1 MRQTLVSQA
10 GTTVR
15 ALYDLYPDFD
25 IDIAAERA
33 ALTEADLVIWLTP
46 VHWYSVPALMKHWI
60 DQVLAYGWA
69 YGPDGNALRGKT
81 VWWVTSAGA
90 MPADYSATGA
100 HGRPF
105 ADFRGAAGADRAL
118 LRHALAG
125 AVCRARRPRQFG
137 GPGQRQLRRPAA
149 TARGAPRRPRRR
161 RRTRNRRMTQAIL
174 FLLAALIFV
183 PLAVRAGL
191 GSVLGYLVAGMV
203 IGPVGFALVSDPAAI
218 LHVSELGVVL
228 MLFVI
233 GLELE
238 PQRLWAMRS
247 AVFGGGALQM
257 LLCASLLMPVGL
269 MIGWTWQASLVA
281 ALALALS
288 STAIAVAILQERNLM
303 ARPVGQTGFAMLL
316 FQDIA
321 AIPLLA
327 LAAVLGTAA
336 PAATESGH
344 GAAHSGGVL
353 LQIAAVVGVIVFGR
367 FVAYPLMRYIAR
379 INVRELFTGF
389 ALLLV
394 LGVAAL
400 MEYVGLS
407 MGLGAFLA
415 GVLLASSEYRHAL
428 ENDILPF
435 KGLLLGLFFI
445 AVGMSMQ
452 LGLLLTAPLQVIV
465 GLVLVVALKALGL
478 WLLGP
483 VVKLTG
489 SQRSMLA
496 IVLSQVGEF
505 AFVVLA
511 AAKASSVLPSADA
524 DLLTLIAALSM
535 VSTPLPADRL
545 RPLQPPR
552 DQRPPGRHHRR
563 RRVAGAAGRLRPLR
577 PDRRA
582 QPCSSA
588 GIKPTV
594 IDHDADTV
602 DSARRFG
609 FKVHFG
615 DASQP
620 DLLHA
625 AGVGQARA
633 FVIAIDDA
641 AQATRLAH
649 ELPRVAPRSADHR
662 ARFRLGARDGSAGRA
677 CAPRAARGAWRARCA
692 APAPRWSC
700 WASTA
705 STRASS
711 PTTSGDT
718 PRCGETGA
726 ADCVRSTSATT

>member
-1 MRQTLVSQA
+1 
-10 GTTVR
+10 
-15 ALYDLYPDFD
+15 
-25 IDIAAERA
+25 
-33 ALTEADLVIWLTP
+33 
-46 VHWYSVPALMKHWI
+46 
-60 DQVLAYGWA
+60 
-69 YGPDGNALRGKT
+69 
-81 VWWVTSAGA
+81 
-90 MPADYSATGA
+90 
-100 HGRPF
+100 
-105 ADFRGAAGADRAL
+105 
-118 LRHALAG
+118 
-125 AVCRARRPRQFG
+125 
-137 GPGQRQLRRPAA
+137 
-149 TARGAPRRPRRR
+149 
-161 RRTRNRRMTQAIL
+161 MTQAIL
-174 FLLAALIFV
+174 FLLAALVFV

-203 IGPVGFALVSDPAAI
+203 IGPVGFGLVNDPTAI

-238 PQRLWAMRS
+238 PQRLWAMRK

-257 LLCASLLMPVGL
+257 LLCAALLMPVGL
-269 MIGWTWQASLVA
+269 LLGWSWQASLVA
-281 ALALALS
+281 ALALSLS

-303 ARPVGQTGFAMLL
+303 PRPVGTTGFAMLL

-336 PAATESGH
+336 PEAAEASH
-344 GAAHSGGVL
+344 GAAHGGLLLQAAAIGGVV
-353 LQIAAVVGVIVFGR
+353 VVGRYVAYPAMR
-367 FVAYPLMRYIAR
+367 FVAR
-379 INVRELFTGF
+379 IQVRELFTGF

-465 GLVLVVALKALGL
+465 GLVLVVGLKALGL

-483 VVKLTG
+483 VARLTG
-489 SQRSMLA
+489 SQRSLLA
-496 IVLSQVGEF
+496 ILLSQVGEF

-511 AAKASSVLPSADA
+511 AAKASSVLPPATA

-535 VSTPLPADRL
+535 VTTPLLLIAFDRHSRPDTDDRPADTIEDNESPVL
-545 RPLQPPR
+545 LAGF
-552 DQRPPGRHHRR
+552 GRYGQI
-563 RRVAGAAGRLRPLR
+563 VARTLL
-577 PDRRA
+577 
-582 QPCSSA
+582 SA

-625 AGVGQARA
+625 AGVGKARA
-633 FVIAIDDA
+633 FVIAIDDRT
-641 AQATRLAH
+641 QATRLAQELH
-649 ELPRVAPRSADHR
+649 ESHPDLPIVARAFDSVHEMDLMDAHVHHAQREVLESSLRSARVTLELLGFDRFH
-662 ARFRLGARDGSAGRA
+662 ARQLADDFRRHSEGAVKHARQMRQVDERDDIVKRM
-677 CAPRAARGAWRARCA
+677 REAREEFERQMQEDLAQQRQH
-692 APAPRWSC
+692 APAKGWNQP
-700 WASTA
+700 
-705 STRASS
+705 
-711 PTTSGDT
+711 D
-718 PRCGETGA
+718 
-726 ADCVRSTSATT
+726 

>member
-1 MRQTLVSQA
+1 
-10 GTTVR
+10 
-15 ALYDLYPDFD
+15 
-25 IDIAAERA
+25 
-33 ALTEADLVIWLTP
+33 
-46 VHWYSVPALMKHWI
+46 
-60 DQVLAYGWA
+60 
-69 YGPDGNALRGKT
+69 
-81 VWWVTSAGA
+81 
-90 MPADYSATGA
+90 
-100 HGRPF
+100 
-105 ADFRGAAGADRAL
+105 
-118 LRHALAG
+118 
-125 AVCRARRPRQFG
+125 
-137 GPGQRQLRRPAA
+137 
-149 TARGAPRRPRRR
+149 
-161 RRTRNRRMTQAIL
+161 MTQAIL
-174 FLLAALIFV
+174 FLLAALVFV

-203 IGPVGFALVSDPAAI
+203 IGPVGFGLFSDPTAI

-257 LLCASLLMPVGL
+257 LVCAALLMPVGL
-269 MIGWTWQASLVA
+269 LLGWTWQASLVA

-336 PAATESGH
+336 PAATDAGH
-344 GAAHSGGVL
+344 GGGVL

-452 LGLLLTAPLQVIV
+452 LGLLLTAPVQVIV
-465 GLVLVVALKALGL
+465 GLLLVVALKALAL

-489 SQRSMLA
+489 SQRAMLA

-511 AAKASSVLPSADA
+511 AAKASSVLPAADA

-535 VSTPLPADRL
+535 VSTPLLLIAFDRVSRSETDDRPADAIEDAESPVL
-545 RPLQPPR
+545 LAGF
-552 DQRPPGRHHRR
+552 GRYGQI
-563 RRVAGAAGRLRPLR
+563 VARTLL
-577 PDRRA
+577 
-582 QPCSSA
+582 SA

-625 AGVGQARA
+625 AGVAKARA

-641 AQATRLAH
+641 GQATRLAH
-649 ELPRVAPRSADHR
+649 ELHESHPKLPIVARAFDAVHEMDLVDAHVHHAQREVLESSLRSARATLELLGFDRFHARQLADDFRRHTESAVKHARLMRQVDERDDIIKRMREAREEFERQMQDDLQRQRQHR
-662 ARFRLGARDGSAGRA
+662 
-677 CAPRAARGAWRARCA
+677 PARGWDQ
-692 APAPRWSC
+692 P
-700 WASTA
+700 
-705 STRASS
+705 
-711 PTTSGDT
+711 
-718 PRCGETGA
+718 E
-726 ADCVRSTSATT
+726 

>member
-1 MRQTLVSQA
+1 
-10 GTTVR
+10 
-15 ALYDLYPDFD
+15 
-25 IDIAAERA
+25 
-33 ALTEADLVIWLTP
+33 
-46 VHWYSVPALMKHWI
+46 
-60 DQVLAYGWA
+60 
-69 YGPDGNALRGKT
+69 
-81 VWWVTSAGA
+81 
-90 MPADYSATGA
+90 
-100 HGRPF
+100 
-105 ADFRGAAGADRAL
+105 
-118 LRHALAG
+118 
-125 AVCRARRPRQFG
+125 
-137 GPGQRQLRRPAA
+137 
-149 TARGAPRRPRRR
+149 
-161 RRTRNRRMTQAIL
+161 MTQAIL

-191 GSVLGYLVAGMV
+191 GSVLGYLVAGMA
-203 IGPVGFALVSDPAAI
+203 IGPVGLALVSDPAAI

-238 PQRLWAMRS
+238 PQRLWAMRRI
-247 AVFGGGALQM
+247 VFGGGALQM
-257 LLCASLLMPVGL
+257 LVCAALLMPVGL
-269 MIGWTWQASLVA
+269 LLGWTWQASLVA

-303 ARPVGQTGFAMLL
+303 SRPVGQTGFAMLL

-336 PAATESGH
+336 PAADAGH
-344 GAAHSGGVL
+344 AASHSGPLV
-353 LQIAAVVGVIVFGR
+353 QIGAVVGVVVAGR
-367 FVAYPLMRYIAR
+367 YVAYPAMRFIAR
-379 INVRELFTGF
+379 LQVRELFTGF

-400 MEYVGLS
+400 MQYVGLS

-452 LGLLLTAPLQVIV
+452 LGLLVTAPLQVVV
-465 GLVLVVALKALGL
+465 GLLLVVALKALGL

-483 VVKLTG
+483 VVRLTG
-489 SQRSMLA
+489 PQRSMLA

-511 AAKASSVLPSADA
+511 AAKASTVLPADTA

-535 VSTPLPADRL
+535 VTTPLLLIAFDRFPRPERDDRPADAL
-545 RPLQPPR
+545 EDAEAPVLLAGF
-552 DQRPPGRHHRR
+552 GRYGQI
-563 RRVAGAAGRLRPLR
+563 VARTLL
-577 PDRRA
+577 
-582 QPCSSA
+582 SA

-615 DASQP
+615 DATQP

-625 AGVGQARA
+625 AGVGKARA

-649 ELPRVAPRSADHR
+649 ELHESHPDLPIIARAFDSVHAMDLMDAHVHHVQREMLESSLRSAR
-662 ARFRLGARDGSAGRA
+662 ATLELLGFDRFHARQLADNFRRHTDSAVKQARLARQEDDRDDLVKRMRQAREEFERQMQDDLERQRQHA
-677 CAPRAARGAWRARCA
+677 AARGWDRQ
-692 APAPRWSC
+692 
-700 WASTA
+700 
-705 STRASS
+705 
-711 PTTSGDT
+711 
-718 PRCGETGA
+718 
-726 ADCVRSTSATT
+726 AD

>member
-1 MRQTLVSQA
+1 
-10 GTTVR
+10 
-15 ALYDLYPDFD
+15 
-25 IDIAAERA
+25 
-33 ALTEADLVIWLTP
+33 
-46 VHWYSVPALMKHWI
+46 
-60 DQVLAYGWA
+60 
-69 YGPDGNALRGKT
+69 
-81 VWWVTSAGA
+81 
-90 MPADYSATGA
+90 
-100 HGRPF
+100 
-105 ADFRGAAGADRAL
+105 
-118 LRHALAG
+118 
-125 AVCRARRPRQFG
+125 
-137 GPGQRQLRRPAA
+137 
-149 TARGAPRRPRRR
+149 
-161 RRTRNRRMTQAIL
+161 MTQAIL

-191 GSVLGYLVAGMV
+191 GSVLGYLVAGMA
-203 IGPVGFALVSDPAAI
+203 IGPVGLALVSDPAAI

-238 PQRLWAMRS
+238 PQRLWAMRRI
-247 AVFGGGALQM
+247 VFGGGALQM
-257 LLCASLLMPVGL
+257 AVCAALLMPVGL
-269 MIGWTWQASLVA
+269 LLGWTWQASLVA

-303 ARPVGQTGFAMLL
+303 PRPVGQTGFAMLL

-327 LAAVLGTAA
+327 LAAVLGSAA
-336 PAATESGH
+336 PAADAGH
-344 GAAHSGGVL
+344 GAAHGGPL
-353 LQIAAVVGVIVFGR
+353 LQIGAVVGVV
-367 FVAYPLMRYIAR
+367 VAGRYIAYPAMR
-379 INVRELFTGF
+379 FIARLQVRELFTGF

-400 MEYVGLS
+400 MQYVGLS

-452 LGLLLTAPLQVIV
+452 LGLLVTAPLQVVV
-465 GLVLVVALKALGL
+465 GLLLVVALKALGL

-489 SQRSMLA
+489 SQRSLLA

-511 AAKASSVLPSADA
+511 AAKASTVLPADTA

-535 VSTPLPADRL
+535 VTTPLLLIAFDRLARPDTSERPADTVEDTDAPVL
-545 RPLQPPR
+545 LAGF
-552 DQRPPGRHHRR
+552 GRYGQI
-563 RRVAGAAGRLRPLR
+563 VARTLL
-577 PDRRA
+577 
-582 QPCSSA
+582 SA

-615 DASQP
+615 DATQP

-633 FVIAIDDA
+633 FVIAIDDT

-649 ELPRVAPRSADHR
+649 ELHESHPELPIIARAFDAVHEMDLVDAHVHHVQREVLESSLRSARATLELLGFDRFHARQLADDFRRHTEGAVKQARLARQQDHR
-662 ARFRLGARDGSAGRA
+662 DDLIKRMREAREEFERQMQDDLERQRQHTQ
-677 CAPRAARGAWRARCA
+677 ARGWDAR
-692 APAPRWSC
+692 P
-700 WASTA
+700 
-705 STRASS
+705 
-711 PTTSGDT
+711 
-718 PRCGETGA
+718 E
-726 ADCVRSTSATT
+726 

>member
-1 MRQTLVSQA
+1 
-10 GTTVR
+10 
-15 ALYDLYPDFD
+15 
-25 IDIAAERA
+25 
-33 ALTEADLVIWLTP
+33 
-46 VHWYSVPALMKHWI
+46 
-60 DQVLAYGWA
+60 
-69 YGPDGNALRGKT
+69 
-81 VWWVTSAGA
+81 
-90 MPADYSATGA
+90 
-100 HGRPF
+100 
-105 ADFRGAAGADRAL
+105 
-118 LRHALAG
+118 
-125 AVCRARRPRQFG
+125 
-137 GPGQRQLRRPAA
+137 
-149 TARGAPRRPRRR
+149 
-161 RRTRNRRMTQAIL
+161 MTQAIL

-191 GSVLGYLVAGMV
+191 GSVLGYLVAGMA
-203 IGPVGFALVSDPAAI
+203 IGPVGLALVSDPAAI

-238 PQRLWAMRS
+238 PQRLWAMRRI
-247 AVFGGGALQM
+247 VFGGGALQM
-257 LLCASLLMPVGL
+257 AVCAALLMPVGL
-269 MIGWTWQASLVA
+269 LLGWTWQAALVA
-281 ALALALS
+281 ALAMALS

-303 ARPVGQTGFAMLL
+303 PRPVGQTGFAMLL

-327 LAAVLGTAA
+327 LAAVLGSAA
-336 PAATESGH
+336 PAADAGH
-344 GAAHSGGVL
+344 GAAHGGPL
-353 LQIAAVVGVIVFGR
+353 LQIGAVIGVV
-367 FVAYPLMRYIAR
+367 VAGRYIAYPAMR
-379 INVRELFTGF
+379 FIARLQVRELFTGF

-400 MEYVGLS
+400 MQYVGLS

-452 LGLLLTAPLQVIV
+452 LGLLVSAPLQVVV
-465 GLVLVVALKALGL
+465 GLLLVVALKALGL

-511 AAKASSVLPSADA
+511 AAKASAVLPPDTA

-535 VSTPLPADRL
+535 VTTPLLLIAFDRLARPETSGRPADTIEDTDAPVL
-545 RPLQPPR
+545 LAGF
-552 DQRPPGRHHRR
+552 GRYGQI
-563 RRVAGAAGRLRPLR
+563 VARTLL
-577 PDRRA
+577 
-582 QPCSSA
+582 SA

-625 AGVGQARA
+625 AGVGKARA

-649 ELPRVAPRSADHR
+649 ELHESHPGLPIIARAYDAVHEMDLEDAHVHHAQREMLESSLRSAR
-662 ARFRLGARDGSAGRA
+662 ATLELLGFDRFHARQLADDFRRHSEGAIRQARLARQQDNRDDLVKRMREAREEFERQMQDDLARQRQHAAAKGWN
-677 CAPRAARGAWRARCA
+677 AP
-692 APAPRWSC
+692 S
-700 WASTA
+700 
-705 STRASS
+705 
-711 PTTSGDT
+711 D
-718 PRCGETGA
+718 
-726 ADCVRSTSATT
+726 

>member
-1 MRQTLVSQA
+1 
-10 GTTVR
+10 
-15 ALYDLYPDFD
+15 
-25 IDIAAERA
+25 
-33 ALTEADLVIWLTP
+33 
-46 VHWYSVPALMKHWI
+46 
-60 DQVLAYGWA
+60 
-69 YGPDGNALRGKT
+69 
-81 VWWVTSAGA
+81 
-90 MPADYSATGA
+90 
-100 HGRPF
+100 
-105 ADFRGAAGADRAL
+105 
-118 LRHALAG
+118 
-125 AVCRARRPRQFG
+125 
-137 GPGQRQLRRPAA
+137 
-149 TARGAPRRPRRR
+149 
-161 RRTRNRRMTQAIL
+161 MTQAIL
-174 FLLAALIFV
+174 FLLAALVFV

-203 IGPVGFALVSDPAAI
+203 IGPVGFGLFSDPTAI

-257 LLCASLLMPVGL
+257 LVCAALLMPVGL
-269 MIGWTWQASLVA
+269 LLGWTWQASLVA

-336 PAATESGH
+336 PAATDAGH
-344 GAAHSGGVL
+344 GGGVL

-452 LGLLLTAPLQVIV
+452 LGLLLTAPVQVIV
-465 GLVLVVALKALGL
+465 GLLLVVALKALAL

-489 SQRSMLA
+489 SQRAMLA

-511 AAKASSVLPSADA
+511 AAKASSVLPAADA

-535 VSTPLPADRL
+535 VSTPLLLIAFDRVSRPETDDRPADAIEDAESPVL
-545 RPLQPPR
+545 LAGF
-552 DQRPPGRHHRR
+552 GRYGQI
-563 RRVAGAAGRLRPLR
+563 VARTLL
-577 PDRRA
+577 
-582 QPCSSA
+582 SA

-625 AGVGQARA
+625 AGVAKARA

-649 ELPRVAPRSADHR
+649 ELHESHPNLPIVARAFDTVHEMDLVDAHVHHAQREVLESSLRSARATLELLGFDRFHARQLADDFRRHTESAVKHARLMRQVDERDDIIKRMREAREEFERQMQDDLQRQRQHR
-662 ARFRLGARDGSAGRA
+662 
-677 CAPRAARGAWRARCA
+677 PARGWDQ
-692 APAPRWSC
+692 P
-700 WASTA
+700 
-705 STRASS
+705 
-711 PTTSGDT
+711 
-718 PRCGETGA
+718 E
-726 ADCVRSTSATT
+726 